1 MTMMIP
7 GSEIFSSR
15 PVDPDELRRS
25 LPSGLQTHTV
35 SQERADRLDP
45 LTYEVVRHRLWSVT
59 DEMGEALKRM
69 SGSPIAAKPRVGEVR
84 NRVET
89 SLSPTR
95 AGRDATK
102 WRL

>member
-7 GSEIFSSR
+7 GSETFSSR
-15 PVDPDELRRS
+15 PVDPDDLRRS
-25 LPSGLQTHTV
+25 LPSGLRTHTV

-69 SGSPIAAKPRVGEVR
+69 SGSPIV
-84 NRVET
+84 T
-89 SLSPTR
+89 
-95 AGRDATK
+95 DANDFDFAI
-102 WRL
+102 